1 MDLIAVH
8 KERNEFIY
16 HLIYKKENKRMFS
29 KLALPLIATLG
40 VQDAQAA
47 WGFLGCPGVAS

>member
-1 MDLIAVH
+1 
-8 KERNEFIY
+8 
-16 HLIYKKENKRMFS
+16 MFS

-47 WGFLGCPGVAS
+47 WGFFGCKGVAS